1 MPDIAIDVAA
11 CDNAKNQ
18 LVDFGR
24 RLVSDRLS
32 IGTSGNLSVRVG
44 EVVAITPSSRSYH
57 DIGVENICLVDLDG
71 VKLEGEGN
79 VSSEW
84 PMHSLI
90 YKNTNASAV
99 VHTHSPDVV
108 ALSATCSELPAIH
121 YAIASLGGPI
131 RVVNYQRFGSDALAQ
146 EVLTALK
153 SRSAAILQNHGG
165 ITYGASLSQAYDR
178 ALLLEWLA
186 NVYRLSLQFGSPR
199 ILTSEELAEVLAEVE
214 RRRYGGYAPVS
225 PAPDL

>member
-1 MPDIAIDVAA
+1 MPDLAIDVVA
-11 CDNAKNQ
+11 CEQAKSQ

-24 RLVSDRLS
+24 RLVADRLS

-44 EVVAITPSSRSYH
+44 EVIAITPSSRSYH
-57 DIGVENICLVDLDG
+57 DIGVENICLVTLDG
-71 VKLEGEGN
+71 TKLEGDGT

-90 YKNTNASAV
+90 YKNTNAAAV

-108 ALSATCSELPAIH
+108 ALSTTCLELPAIH

-131 RVVNYQRFGSDALAQ
+131 SVVKYQRFGSDALAGD
-146 EVLTALK
+146 VLTALT

-165 ITYGASLSQAYDR
+165 ITYAASLSQAYDR

-186 NVYRLSLQFGSPR
+186 NVYRLSLQYGSPR
-199 ILTSEELAEVLAEVE
+199 ILNSDELAEVLAEVD
-214 RRRYGGYAPVS
+214 RRRYGGFS
-225 PAPDL
+225 PASPSPEV